1 MARILKPLFCSRH
14 HRKPPR
20 WNLGRPPRG
29 ARKPRPAEPDVKPV
43 WNLGEPPRDWWERID
58 WALILLAVLVFTASF
73 VWLFPALH
81 ERGGSLKDLF
91 DDVVDVSVPWPGS
104 IQVVD
109 GDTVRSGGRTYRLVG
124 FNTPEAG
131 RLAHCREERALA
143 SKAKDRLR
151 ELVGTGEVA
160 LSRVS
165 CACAPGTEG
174 TDACNFGRLCG
185 RLKADGRDV
194 GQILIAEGHAERYAC
209 WGASCPRRK
218 DWCAG

>member
-1 MARILKPLFCSRH
+1 MARIARPKFRSRQQ
-14 HRKPPR
+14 RFSPR
-20 WNLGRPPRG
+20 QQRSRPPR
-29 ARKPRPAEPDVKPV
+29 A
-43 WNLGEPPRDWWERID
+43 WLGRID
-58 WALILLAVLVFTASF
+58 SSPILLAVLVFTASF

-81 ERGGSLKDLF
+81 ERGGSLKDTI
-91 DDVVDVSVPWPGS
+91 DDVLDVSVPWPGG

-151 ELVGTGEVA
+151 ELVGAGEVA
-160 LSRVS
+160 LSRVA
-165 CACAPGTEG
+165 CACPPGTEG

-185 RLKADGRDV
+185 RLRADGRDV
-194 GQILIAEGHAERYAC
+194 GQILIAEGLAERYAC
-209 WGASCPRRK
+209 WGSSCPRRK
-218 DWCAG
+218 DWCSG

>member
-1 MARILKPLFCSRH
+1 MARIARPKFRSRQQ
-14 HRKPPR
+14 RFSER
-20 WNLGRPPRG
+20 QQRSRPPR
-29 ARKPRPAEPDVKPV
+29 AWLR
-43 WNLGEPPRDWWERID
+43 RID
-58 WALILLAVLVFTASF
+58 
-73 VWLFPALH
+73 WLFPALH
-81 ERGGSLKDLF
+81 ERGGSLKDTL
-91 DDVVDVSVPWPGS
+91 DDVLDVSVPWPLGTG

-143 SKAKDRLR
+143 SKAKDSLR
-151 ELVGTGEVA
+151 ELVGTREVA
-160 LSRVS
+160 LSRVA
-165 CACAPGTEG
+165 CACEPGTEG

-194 GQILIAEGHAERYAC
+194 GQILIAEGLAERYAC